1 MLNALKG
8 DPNQTEKPDKNQ
20 TPSPDR
26 TSAGRAPDVP
36 PPPSTKLPETGP
48 APDPRNAG
56 KTSDLQLEQFPKNP
70 SKELLNDLGMTEEQY
85 RQFLKDAA
93 ELQKKKQTE
102 AAKNRERGGNT
113 GTSAA
118 NSGVKRVESG
128 TDNEKQLER
137 GGSTLPPEEYR
148 DGYKGFTEDVSKSA
162 GTPKKE

>member
-1 MLNALKG
+1 MPQRRPESDRKTGQKSDA
-8 DPNQTEKPDKNQ
+8 D
-20 TPSPDR
+20 PDR

-48 APDPRNAG
+48 APDQENAG

-85 RQFLKDAA
+85 RKFLKDAA
-93 ELQKKKQTE
+93 DLQKKQETE
-102 AAKNRERGGNT
+102 AAKNRDRGGNT

-128 TDNEKQLER
+128 TDKEKQLER

-162 GTPKKE
+162 AGTKKE